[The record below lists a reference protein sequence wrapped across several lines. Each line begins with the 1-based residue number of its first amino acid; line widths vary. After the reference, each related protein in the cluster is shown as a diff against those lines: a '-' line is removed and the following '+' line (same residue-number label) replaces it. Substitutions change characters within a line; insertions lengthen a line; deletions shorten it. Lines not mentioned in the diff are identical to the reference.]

1 MTWRMTQRRRRT
13 LTRQPSKNRI
23 PCPLCG
29 RTDNVVKKGESW
41 HCQRC
46 KVHFNEN
53 VSGNLRVGL
62 ARAIYTGY
70 DRGPRSSL
78 RASLPDDILEE
89 FDELVGKENVGSG
102 KHRSAVL
109 ALALELLLAVL
120 SGKNTQR
127 LVQNLDTLSV
137 DPRET
142 RMNLMALVE
151 HLDSMIRMKGERRN
165 GALTTMW

>member
-1 MTWRMTQRRRRT
+1 M
-13 LTRQPSKNRI
+13 
-23 PCPLCG
+23 
-29 RTDNVVKKGESW
+29 
-41 HCQRC
+41 
-46 KVHFNEN
+46 
-53 VSGNLRVGL
+53 
-62 ARAIYTGY
+62 RAQ
-70 DRGPRSSL
+70 
-78 RASLPDDILEE
+78 LPDDILEE
-89 FDELVGKENVGSG
+89 FNELVGLENVGSG
-102 KHRSAVL
+102 KHRSAVI